1 MKKQKKQNRYQ
12 EKVDWDDMTIGELSH
27 HIGKKMTE
35 KVVKSKKTYTRKT
48 KHKNKGISSDG
59 YGLLAPKSYRFDSD
73 ILHEGLSSV
82 RTLGFHPEEE
92 FDSPTLIKIHDFPSY
107 KRPEYINHRPY
118 LIHIYYTN

>member
-48 KHKNKGISSDG
+48 KHKNKGDCSLQPNHFYTEEVIGSTPISS
-59 YGLLAPKSYRFDSD
+59 
-73 ILHEGLSSV
+73 
-82 RTLGFHPEEE
+82 
-92 FDSPTLIKIHDFPSY
+92 
-107 KRPEYINHRPY
+107 
-118 LIHIYYTN
+118 TNFVSFV

>member
-48 KHKNKGISSDG
+48 KHKNKGIAHNG
-59 YGLLAPKSYRFDSD
+59 TFFAPKR
-73 ILHEGLSSV
+73 SSV
-82 RTLGFHPEEE
+82 RLRYPPQILAWFVWLGHKVFILKTGVR
-92 FDSPTLIKIHDFPSY
+92 FSY
-107 KRPEYINHRPY
+107 GH
-118 LIHIYYTN
+118 